1 MGIFKILW
9 QSNMSPKQQKR
20 RPAVML
26 NSPAAVQKRL
36 EIANRKLT
44 QARNE
49 VNALTRQLEA
59 VRMTQNLRWRLSKLG
74 VSHR

>member
-1 MGIFKILW
+1 MP
-9 QSNMSPKQQKR
+9 PKQQKR
-20 RPAVML
+20 KPAAML

-36 EIANRKLT
+36 AIANKKLT
-44 QARNE
+44 QARND

-59 VRMTQNLRWRLSKLG
+59 VRMTQNLRWRLSKLA

>member
-1 MGIFKILW
+1 M
-9 QSNMSPKQQKR
+9 M
-20 RPAVML
+20 

-36 EIANRKLT
+36 TIANRKLA

>member
-1 MGIFKILW
+1 
-9 QSNMSPKQQKR
+9 
-20 RPAVML
+20 ML